1 MVVGDTTDTV
11 SKFLGEHFG
20 IDHIPCYG
28 WLTTLLP
35 LIKPDSLNRCMMK
48 FVIVTAYTS
57 EIC

>member
-1 MVVGDTTDTV
+1 MCDTTDTV